1 MTNFKRFNDL
11 IKKVGNILITTHVF
25 PDADGIGSQIAL
37 AMALEKLGKKV
48 TCLNED
54 PLPERYHYLDKHK
67 LIKTIKNLKKAQLTD
82 SFDMVIIVDTHNIE
96 RVGPSLRTI
105 VENTKEIILID
116 HHPSPK
122 ELLAL
127 NIIDPTM
134 AATGQLVAHLI
145 EYLKVELT
153 HEMALCLYTAI
164 IIDTSS
170 FRYPSVNG
178 DTHVVI
184 SKLIKAGVKPSM
196 AYNKIY
202 GAKKISHMHLLG
214 ELLQKAQC
222 THDQSISWIVVG
234 EKQLK
239 KYNIDPEDTH
249 AFINHLLILKNIKVA
264 IMFRE
269 IGKMVKISM
278 RSNQVDVAILAQA
291 MGGGGHNHAA
301 AALKEGKLKDIIK
314 ETIEKLNLMLI

>member
-1 MTNFKRFNDL
+1 MKNFKRFQDQ
-11 IKKVGNILITTHVF
+11 IKKVGNILITTHIF
-25 PDADGIGSQIAL
+25 PDADGIGSQLAL

-54 PLPERYHYLDKHK
+54 PLPERYHYLDKNK
-67 LIKTIKNLKKAQLTD
+67 LIKTVKSYKKGQTPD
-82 SFDMVIIVDTHNIE
+82 SFDMVIVVDTHNIE
-96 RVGPSLRTI
+96 RVGPSLRNHI
-105 VENTKEIILID
+105 ENTKEIFYR
-116 HHPSPK
+116 SSSVTK
-122 ELLAL
+122 ELQAL
-127 NIIDPTM
+127 NIIDSSM

-145 EYLKVELT
+145 EFLKVELT

-178 DTHVVI
+178 DTHIVI
-184 SKLIKAGVKPSM
+184 SKLIKAGVRPSM

-202 GAKKISHMHLLG
+202 GAKKIAHMHLLG
-214 ELLQKAQC
+214 ELLKNAQC
-222 THDQSISWIVVG
+222 TEDQNIAWIVVG
-234 EKQLK
+234 EKHLK

-278 RSNQVDVAILAQA
+278 RSNLVDVAILAQA
-291 MGGGGHNHAA
+291 LGGGGHNHAA
-301 AALKEGKLKDIIK
+301 AALKEGKLKNIIK
-314 ETIEKLNLMLI
+314 ETVEKINLMLLP